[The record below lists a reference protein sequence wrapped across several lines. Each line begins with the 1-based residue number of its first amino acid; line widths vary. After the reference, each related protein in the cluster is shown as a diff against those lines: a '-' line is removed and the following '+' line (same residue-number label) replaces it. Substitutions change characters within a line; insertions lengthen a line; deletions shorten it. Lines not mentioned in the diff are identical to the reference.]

1 MIYCYAKR
9 FSRHQN
15 TINSNLQ
22 ISCAWPGFRGIR
34 VKNAKSSN
42 IGLINGILMKK
53 KFKMEDTTK
62 TITIDYYYYSRCIF
76 ATISH

>member
-53 KFKMEDTTK
+53 NLKWRIQLKQLRWTT
-62 TITIDYYYYSRCIF
+62 TIIAVAFSLP
-76 ATISH
+76 